1 VKIID
6 VFYSFFK
13 DSVSSASPH
22 AIAFLA
28 GYSADVLFSLL
39 DKAVVAAL
47 RPIQPHTCTA
57 DISYGEGLR
66 LCPLCTY
73 FVVLSVIPFRRV
85 ECLSQGGFSPIKNYL
100 ADMSRVAGIRRATN
114 TTIRFNVADNWPTAS
129 GKACRIM
136 FWRIDTGHHRLSP

>member
-1 VKIID
+1 MKIID
-6 VFYSFFK
+6 VSDSFFE

-28 GYSADVLFSLL
+28 GYGADVLFSLL

-66 LCPLCTY
+66 KRQSRTCAAIASSCHDLPLP
-73 FVVLSVIPFRRV
+73 VVYIL
-85 ECLSQGGFSPIKNYL
+85 
-100 ADMSRVAGIRRATN
+100 RRAFGN
-114 TTIRFNVADNWPTAS
+114 TLLALS
-129 GKACRIM
+129 SACRKEV
-136 FWRIDTGHHRLSP
+136 FRL